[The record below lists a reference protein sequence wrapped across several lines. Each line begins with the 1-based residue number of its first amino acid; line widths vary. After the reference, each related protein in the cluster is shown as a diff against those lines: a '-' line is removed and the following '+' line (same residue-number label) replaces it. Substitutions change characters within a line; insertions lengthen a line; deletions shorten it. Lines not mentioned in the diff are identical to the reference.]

1 MTGNLKSSVRF
12 VLLFSV
18 LLFAV
23 ISCEKDFEDIGVNL
37 VDNNLFT
44 TKDTTFEILANTRN
58 VDSSRVDL
66 LPRYTLGVYRDIEFG
81 KMEASIVSQ
90 VGLPAS
96 VTTLDFGLNPVID
109 TVLFEI
115 PYFAVNDDPLEDGTP
130 QFILDSIYGDITT
143 PYELKISRLQ
153 TFLNTL
159 DPEDPT
165 KLKTYYSDEE
175 YIAQTELGIIS
186 EFVPNPNDTVIY
198 VTRPLLDD
206 IDTLKREPLLPTLKV
221 PFDKEKI
228 RSIFIDNPTGTEFDT
243 DENFF
248 NYFRGLLIEATET
261 TGGGSMMTLDLSQA
275 GFTIYYTNEILTDEQ
290 GVDLNNDGDTDDL
303 QVPVKTRQTAFF
315 PISAL
320 RAGSYKRDYTGSLV
334 ETEFNNPDLVLG
346 KKRLYVQANGGSEVE
361 LDLFSALT
369 DEQLNELR
377 AQNWLI
383 NAAIVDFYI
392 DSDFDND
399 DIPNRLYMYNAENN
413 SIILDVVSEARTFG
427 IDGNVDRDDNG
438 NATKYQFL
446 ITDYIS
452 EILKMEDPRSL
463 SKLAVKTFHPTDNII
478 SALDTIVKDFSW
490 NPRGI
495 VLKGNNLPLTD
506 PERLRLRIYYTEDPQ

>member
-12 VLLFSV
+12 VLFFSV
-18 LLFAV
+18 LLFA
-23 ISCEKDFEDIGVNL
+23 IASCEKDFEDIGVNL

-66 LPRYTLGVYRDIEFG
+66 LPRYTLGVYRDNEFG
-81 KMEASIVSQ
+81 KLESSIVSQ
-90 VGLPAS
+90 MGLPAS
-96 VTTLDFGLNPVID
+96 LTTLDFGLNPVID
-109 TVLFEI
+109 TVIFEI
-115 PYFAVNDDPLEDGTP
+115 PYFAVNDEPLEDGKP
-130 QFILDSIYGDITT
+130 QFILDSIYGNLST
-143 PYELKISRLQ
+143 PWELKISRLK

-159 DPEDPT
+159 DPTDPT
-165 KLKTYYSDEE
+165 KLKSYYSDEE
-175 YIAQTELGIIS
+175 YLGETELGRIQ
-186 EFVPNPNDTVIY
+186 EFIPNPDDTVLY
-198 VTRPLLDD
+198 VTRKLLDD

-221 PFDKEKI
+221 PFDNDII
-228 RSIFIDNPTGTEFDT
+228 RSIFIDDPMGSEFDT
-243 DENFF
+243 DESFV
-248 NYFRGLLIEATET
+248 NYFRGLFIEATEIA
-261 TGGGSMMTLDLSQA
+261 GGGSMMTLDITQA
-275 GFTIYYTNEILTDEQ
+275 GFTIYYTNEILTDEE

-315 PISAL
+315 PVSAL
-320 RAGSYKRDYTGSLV
+320 RAGTYKRDYTGSVV
-334 ETEFNNPDLVLG
+334 ESEFNTPDLVEG
-346 KKRLYVQANGGSEVE
+346 KEKLYVQANGGSEIE
-361 LDLFSALT
+361 LDLFKALT

-383 NAAIVDFYI
+383 NAAFIDFYI
-392 DSDFDND
+392 DSDFDNE
-399 DIPNRLYMYNAENN
+399 DIPNRLYMYNADNN
-413 SIILDVVSEARTFG
+413 SILLDVVSEARTFG
-427 IDGNVDRDDNG
+427 IDGNVDRDDDG
-438 NATKYQFL
+438 NPTKYQFL

-452 EILKMEDPRSL
+452 EILKAENPREL
-463 SKLAVKTFHPTDNII
+463 SKLAVKTFHSTDNII